1 MSIAIYPGSF
11 DPIHYGHIDIAK
23 RAAKI
28 FDKLVW
34 AVYDRPLKNL
44 LFSTEERMKFM
55 RQAAKEASEET
66 SKIEVVSY
74 SGLTVDFARRVGARA
89 MVRGLRVTFDF
100 DAEFQTALTN
110 RQQSDEIETVC
121 LFTSLRYAFVSS
133 STLKE
138 IAFLDGRIDEMV
150 PPYVEAELRR
160 RLAQLG
166 DDRGDKIKQVS
177 LTE

>member
-1 MSIAIYPGSF
+1 MTIAIYAGSF

-23 RAAKI
+23 RAARI

-44 LFSTEERMKFM
+44 MFTTEERVAFM
-55 RQAAKEASEET
+55 RQAAKDT
-66 SKIEVVSY
+66 PNVEVVSY
-74 SGLTVDFARRVGARA
+74 SGLTVDFARRVGAKA

-100 DAEFQTALTN
+100 DVEFQTALAN
-110 RQQSDEIETVC
+110 RQQAEDIETVC
-121 LFTSLRYAFVSS
+121 VFTSITYAFLSS
-133 STLKE
+133 SILKE
-138 IAFLDGRIDEMV
+138 VAFAGGAISEMV
-150 PPYVEAELRR
+150 PSYVESAMRK

-177 LTE
+177 LQE